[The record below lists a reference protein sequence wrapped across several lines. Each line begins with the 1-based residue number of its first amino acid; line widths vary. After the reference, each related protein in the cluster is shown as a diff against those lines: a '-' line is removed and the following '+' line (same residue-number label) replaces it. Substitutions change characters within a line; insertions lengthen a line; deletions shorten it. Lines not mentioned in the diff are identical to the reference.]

1 MPKLPVARV
10 LWKPRPSL
18 RDSAEAWITAGGA
31 HHTCFSLAVTAE
43 QLADWAEM
51 SGVECAVIG
60 ADTSLSAFR
69 NELRWNE
76 IAWRLR

>member
-1 MPKLPVARV
+1 
-10 LWKPRPSL
+10 
-18 RDSAEAWITAGGA
+18 
-31 HHTCFSLAVTAE
+31 VTAE